1 MTTRHATIERFEVVS
16 SATPSAAAM
25 ITWQAT
31 HRARVETALDHF
43 LTTPSSAA
51 EAPRLWEA
59 MRYATLSGGK
69 RWRALLVYATAGLC
83 GADVAVADAPAA
95 AVELLH
101 AYSLVHDD
109 LPCMDD
115 DAVRRGQ
122 PACHVAFGEATALL
136 AGDALQAL
144 AFEVLAQSRMP
155 DPATAC
161 ALLAKA
167 AGGRGMVGGQARDL
181 SGEAT
186 TMEALEAMHRKKTGA
201 LIEAAVMLGAAC
213 GTSVAH
219 MTATRAALTRY
230 AAAVGLAFQV
240 ADDVLDVEG
249 STPDLGKTAGKD
261 AAQNK
266 ATYVALLGLQNA
278 KDKMRALC
286 EEAQQALEIFGTAAW
301 PLKALAAQAV
311 TRSH

>member
-1 MTTRHATIERFEVVS
+1 MTIQRVTIES
-16 SATPSAAAM
+16 SAAASSAAAT

-31 HRARVETALDHF
+31 HRARVEMALDRF
-43 LTTPSSAA
+43 LVMPASLEDAL
-51 EAPRLWEA
+51 RLWEA

-69 RWRALLVYATAGLC
+69 RWRALLVYAAAELC

-122 PACHVAFGEATALL
+122 PACHAAFGEALALL
-136 AGDALQAL
+136 TGDALQTQ
-144 AFEVLAQSRMP
+144 AFLVLAQSRMP
-155 DPATAC
+155 DAAAAC

-167 AGGRGMVGGQARDL
+167 AGASGMVGGQARDL

-186 TMEALEAMHRKKTGA
+186 TVETLEATHRRKTGA

-213 GTSVAH
+213 GTPMGSASRMVLAH
-219 MTATRAALTRY
+219 Y
-230 AAAVGLAFQV
+230 AAAVGLAFQI

-249 STPDLGKTAGKD
+249 NTQGLGKTAGKD

-266 ATYVALLGLQNA
+266 ATYVALLGLQSA
-278 KDKMRALC
+278 KDRMHALC
-286 EEAQQALEIFGTAAW
+286 EEAQQALDVFGTAAW

-311 TRSH
+311 TRSC

>member
-1 MTTRHATIERFEVVS
+1 MTTRHATIECSEAAS
-16 SATPSAAAM
+16 SAAAM
-25 ITWQAT
+25 ITWQAAR
-31 HRARVETALDHF
+31 RARIGTALDRF
-43 LTTPSSAA
+43 LTMPSSTK
-51 EAPRLWEA
+51 EASRLWEA

-69 RWRALLVYATAGLC
+69 RWRALLVYAAAELC
-83 GADVAVADAPAA
+83 SADIVVADAPAA

-136 AGDALQAL
+136 AGDALQTQ
-144 AFEVLAQSRMP
+144 AFLVLARSRMP
-155 DPATAC
+155 DPAAAC
-161 ALLAKA
+161 VLLAEA
-167 AGGRGMVGGQARDL
+167 AGACGMVGGQARDL
-181 SGEAT
+181 SGEVT
-186 TMEALEAMHRKKTGA
+186 SVEALEAMHRRKTGA

-213 GTSVAH
+213 GMSTGHAAR
-219 MTATRAALTRY
+219 TALARY

-249 STPDLGKTAGKD
+249 STSGLGKTAGKD

-266 ATYVALLGLQNA
+266 TTYVTLLGLQGA
-278 KDKMRALC
+278 KDKMHALC
-286 EEAQQALEIFGTAAW
+286 EEAQHALELFGTVAW
-301 PLKALAAQAV
+301 PLKALAEQAV
-311 TRSH
+311 TRSR

>member
-1 MTTRHATIERFEVVS
+1 MMTQRVTIES
-16 SATPSAAAM
+16 SEAASSAAAM
-25 ITWQAT
+25 ITWQAA
-31 HRARVETALDHF
+31 HRARAEAALDRF
-43 LTTPSSAA
+43 LATPSSAE
-51 EAPRLWEA
+51 EASCLWEA

-69 RWRALLVYATAGLC
+69 RWRALLVYAAAELC
-83 GADVAVADAPAA
+83 GADVALADAPAA

-122 PACHVAFGEATALL
+122 PACHVAFGEALALL
-136 AGDALQAL
+136 TGDALQAQ
-144 AFEVLAQSRMP
+144 AFLVLAQSRMP
-155 DPATAC
+155 DPAAAC

-167 AGGRGMVGGQARDL
+167 VGACGMVGGQARDL
-181 SGEAT
+181 SGKAV

-213 GTSVAH
+213 GTSAGH
-219 MTATRAALTRY
+219 MANAALMRY

-261 AAQNK
+261 IAQNK
-266 ATYVALLGLQNA
+266 ATYVALLGLQSA
-278 KDKMRALC
+278 KDKMHTLC
-286 EEAQQALEIFGTAAW
+286 EEAQQALELFGTAAW
-301 PLKALAAQAV
+301 PLKSLAAQAV
-311 TRSH
+311 TRSR

>member
-1 MTTRHATIERFEVVS
+1 MTTQRVTIEPS
-16 SATPSAAAM
+16 DAASSAAAM

-31 HRARVETALDHF
+31 HRARVETALARF
-43 LTTPSSAA
+43 LTAPSSSA

-69 RWRALLVYATAGLC
+69 RWRALLVYATAELC

-122 PACHVAFGEATALL
+122 PACHIAFGEAMALL
-136 AGDALQAL
+136 AGDALQAQ

-155 DPATAC
+155 DPAAAC

-167 AGGRGMVGGQARDL
+167 AGASGMVGGQARDL

-213 GTSVAH
+213 GASVGH
-219 MTATRAALTRY
+219 ATQTALTRY
-230 AAAVGLAFQV
+230 AAAIGLAFQV

-266 ATYVALLGLQNA
+266 ATYVALLGLPSA
-278 KDKMRALC
+278 KEKMRALC
-286 EEAQQALEIFGTAAW
+286 EEAQQALELFGTAAW

-311 TRSH
+311 ARSY

>member
-1 MTTRHATIERFEVVS
+1 MTIRQATIEPS
-16 SATPSAAAM
+16 DAASSAAAM

-31 HRARVETALDHF
+31 HRARVETALDQF
-43 LTTPSSAA
+43 LVTLSSSA
-51 EAPRLWEA
+51 EASRLWDA
-59 MRYATLSGGK
+59 MRYAALAGGK
-69 RWRALLVYATAGLC
+69 RWRALLVYATAQLG
-83 GADVAVADAPAA
+83 GAEVAIVDAPAA

-115 DAVRRGQ
+115 DDVRRGQ
-122 PACHVAFGEATALL
+122 PSCHVAFGEALALL
-136 AGDALQAL
+136 AGDALQTQ
-144 AFEVLAQSRMP
+144 AFWVLAQSKMR
-155 DPATAC
+155 DPAAAC
-161 ALLAKA
+161 ALLASA
-167 AGGRGMVGGQARDL
+167 AGASGMVGGQARDL
-181 SGEAT
+181 SGEVAT
-186 TMEALEAMHRKKTGA
+186 VQDLEAMHRRKTGA

-213 GTSVAH
+213 
-219 MTATRAALTRY
+219 ATLTPAKRAALTRY
-230 AAAVGLAFQV
+230 AAAVGLAFQI

-249 STPDLGKTAGKD
+249 STLDLGKTAGKD

-266 ATYVALLGLQNA
+266 VTYVTLLGLQNA
-278 KDKMRALC
+278 KEKMRALC

>member
-1 MTTRHATIERFEVVS
+1 
-16 SATPSAAAM
+16 M
-25 ITWQAT
+25 ITWQAA
-31 HRARVETALDHF
+31 HRARAEAALDRF
-43 LTTPSSAA
+43 LATPSSAE
-51 EAPRLWEA
+51 EASCLWEA

-69 RWRALLVYATAGLC
+69 RWRALLVYAAAELC
-83 GADVAVADAPAA
+83 GADVALADAPAA

-122 PACHVAFGEATALL
+122 PACHVAFGEALALL
-136 AGDALQAL
+136 TGDALQAQ
-144 AFEVLAQSRMP
+144 AFLVLAQSRMP
-155 DPATAC
+155 DPAAAC

-167 AGGRGMVGGQARDL
+167 VGACGMVGGQARDL
-181 SGEAT
+181 SGKAV

-213 GTSVAH
+213 GTSAGH
-219 MTATRAALTRY
+219 MANAALMRY

-261 AAQNK
+261 IAQNK

-278 KDKMRALC
+278 KDKMHTLC
-286 EEAQQALEIFGTAAW
+286 EEAQQALELFGTAAW
-301 PLKALAAQAV
+301 PLKSLAAQAV
-311 TRSH
+311 TRSR

>member
-1 MTTRHATIERFEVVS
+1 MMTQRVTIES
-16 SATPSAAAM
+16 SEAASSAAAM
-25 ITWQAT
+25 ITWQAA
-31 HRARVETALDHF
+31 HRARAEAALDRF
-43 LTTPSSAA
+43 LATPSSAE
-51 EAPRLWEA
+51 EASCLWEA

-69 RWRALLVYATAGLC
+69 RWRALLVYAAAELC
-83 GADVAVADAPAA
+83 GADVALADAPAA

-122 PACHVAFGEATALL
+122 PACHVAFGEALALL
-136 AGDALQAL
+136 TGDALQAQ
-144 AFEVLAQSRMP
+144 AFLVLAQSRMP
-155 DPATAC
+155 DPAAAC

-167 AGGRGMVGGQARDL
+167 VGACGMVGGQARDL
-181 SGEAT
+181 SGKAV

-213 GTSVAH
+213 GTSAGH
-219 MTATRAALTRY
+219 MANAALMRY

-261 AAQNK
+261 IAQNK

-278 KDKMRALC
+278 KDKMHTLC
-286 EEAQQALEIFGTAAW
+286 EEAQQALELFGTAAW
-301 PLKALAAQAV
+301 PLKSLAAQAV
-311 TRSH
+311 TRSR

>member
-1 MTTRHATIERFEVVS
+1 MTTQRVAIEPSEAAS
-16 SATPSAAAM
+16 SASAM
-25 ITWQAT
+25 MTWQAA
-31 HRARVETALDHF
+31 HRARVETALDRF
-43 LTTPSSAA
+43 LAIPPSVA
-51 EAPRLWEA
+51 EGQRLWEA
-59 MRYATLSGGK
+59 MRYAALSGGK
-69 RWRALLVYATAGLC
+69 RWRALLVYATAELC

-122 PACHVAFGEATALL
+122 PACHIAFGEATALL
-136 AGDALQAL
+136 AGDALQAQ

-167 AGGRGMVGGQARDL
+167 AGGHGMVGGQARDL
-181 SGEAT
+181 SGEVT

-213 GTSVAH
+213 SASIEH
-219 MTATRAALTRY
+219 TARAALNRY

-249 STPDLGKTAGKD
+249 NTAGLGKTAGKD

-266 ATYVALLGLQNA
+266 TTYVALLGLQSA
-278 KDKMRALC
+278 KEKMYALSG
-286 EEAQQALEIFGTAAW
+286 EARQALENFGIAAW
-301 PLKALAAQAV
+301 PLKALATQAV
-311 TRSH
+311 VRSY